1 MDWDKLKAFHAAA
14 EAGSL
19 TSAAEQLERSQSAIS
34 RQIAA
39 LETQLGVALF
49 HRHARGLQL
58 TEQGRILQQATHDIA
73 SRVAIAEATLVD
85 SREKPEGELR
95 ITAPVALGTAW
106 LVPRLKRFTEAYPD
120 IRLQILLTD
129 DEMDLSSLEAE
140 AAVRLW
146 RPTRA
151 DVIQRKLMNVSQHL
165 YASIDYLE
173 DHTEPK
179 TPEDLDD
186 HALVVYGVPGSTPLK
201 DLDWVVWAGGHED
214 SARKPRLRVNTVLG
228 VRRAI
233 DAGLGIGSLP
243 DYLTQG
249 YNRLV
254 RVLPQLNGP
263 SFEVYFVY
271 PEELRGSR
279 RIVAFGEFLQREIR
293 SSIF

>member
-39 LETQLGVALF
+39 LEAQLGVALF

-73 SRVAIAEATLVD
+73 SRVAIAEATLLD

-95 ITAPVALGTAW
+95 VTAPVALGTAW
-106 LVPRLKRFTEAYPD
+106 LVPRLKTFVDAYPD
-120 IRLQILLTD
+120 IRLQIILTD
-129 DEMDLSSLEAE
+129 DEVDLSSLEAE
-140 AAVRLW
+140 AAIRLW

-151 DVIQRKLMNVSQHL
+151 DVIQKKLMTVSQHL
-165 YASIDYLE
+165 YASVEYLQE
-173 DHTEPK
+173 HPAPK
-179 TPEDLDD
+179 KPEDLDD

-201 DLDWVVWAGGHED
+201 DLDWAVWAGD
-214 SARKPRLRVNTVLG
+214 SEIARRPRLKVNTVLG
-228 VRRAI
+228 LRRAV

-249 YNRLV
+249 YHRLV
-254 RVLPQLNGP
+254 RVLPQLSGP
-263 SFEVYFVY
+263 LFEVYFVY

-293 SSIF
+293 SWTF

>member
-19 TSAAEQLERSQSAIS
+19 TSAAEQLDRSQSAIS

-39 LETQLGVALF
+39 LEAQLGVSLF

-85 SREKPEGELR
+85 SRDKPEGELR
-95 ITAPVALGTAW
+95 ITAPVALGTSW
-106 LVPRLKRFTEAYPD
+106 LVPRLKPFIDAYPD

-129 DEMDLSSLEAE
+129 DELDLSSLEAE

-146 RPTRA
+146 RPTRS
-151 DVIQRKLMNVSQHL
+151 DVIQKKLMSVSQHL
-165 YASIDYLE
+165 YASVDYLE
-173 DHTEPK
+173 EHAAPK
-179 TPEDLDD
+179 APEELDD

-201 DLDWVVWAGGHED
+201 DLDWVVWAGHND

-243 DYLTQG
+243 DYLAQG

-254 RVLPQLNGP
+254 RVLPQLSGP

-293 SSIF
+293 RSSF

>member
-19 TSAAEQLERSQSAIS
+19 TSAADQLQRSQSAIS

-39 LETQLGVALF
+39 LEAQLGVALF

-58 TEQGRILQQATHDIA
+58 TEQGRILQAATHEIA
-73 SRVAIAEATLVD
+73 ARVAIAEATLQD

-106 LVPRLKRFTEAYPD
+106 LTPRLKPFMQAYPE
-120 IRLQILLTD
+120 IRLQIILTD
-129 DEMDLSSLEAE
+129 EEIDLSSLEAE

-146 RPTRA
+146 RPSRPDLVA
-151 DVIQRKLMNVSQHL
+151 RKLMNVSQHL
-165 YASIDYLE
+165 YASHEYLK
-173 DHTEPK
+173 DHPTPK

-186 HALVVYGVPGSTPLK
+186 HSLVVYGVPGSTPMR
-201 DLDWVVWAGGHED
+201 DLDWALGAGHADRRRE
-214 SARKPRLRVNTVLG
+214 PRLRVTTVLG

-233 DAGLGIGSLP
+233 EAGLGIGSLP
-243 DYLTQG
+243 DYLVQG
-249 YNRLV
+249 SDRLV
-254 RVLPQLNGP
+254 RVLPQLSGP
-263 SFEVYFVY
+263 EFEAYYVY

-279 RIVAFGEFLQREIR
+279 RIVAFGEFLQHEIR
-293 SSIF
+293 RSSF

>member
-19 TSAAEQLERSQSAIS
+19 TSAAEQLQRSQSAIS

-39 LETQLGVALF
+39 LETQLGVSLF

-58 TEQGRILQQATHDIA
+58 TEQGRILQQATHEIA

-95 ITAPVALGTAW
+95 VTASVALGTAW
-106 LVPRLKRFTEAYPD
+106 LVPRLKGFIDAYPE
-120 IRLQILLTD
+120 IRLQVLLTD
-129 DEMDLSSLEAE
+129 DEIDLSSLEAE
-140 AAVRLW
+140 AALRLW
-146 RPTRA
+146 RPTRS
-151 DVIQRKLMNVSQHL
+151 DVIQKKLMNVSQHL
-165 YASIDYLE
+165 YASVDYLA
-173 DHTEPK
+173 DHPAPK

-201 DLDWVVWAGGHED
+201 DLDWVVWAHSD
-214 SARKPRLRVNTVLG
+214 TARQPRLQVNTVLG

-233 DAGLGIGSLP
+233 DAGIGIGSLP
-243 DYLTQG
+243 DYLAQG
-249 YNRLV
+249 YTRLV

-263 SFEVYFVY
+263 SFEVYYVY

-279 RIVAFGEFLQREIR
+279 RIVAFGEFLQREAR
-293 SSIF
+293 SWTY